1 MLHELNAVVCLEIKS
16 ALGIFREKHILLCG
30 MQELLI
36 RNRLLIEFPN
46 HID

>member
-1 MLHELNAVVCLEIKS
+1 MLHELKAVVCLEIRN

-30 MQELLI
+30 MQVLLI
-36 RNRLLIEFPN
+36 RNLLLIEFPN